1 VNNISTIH
9 EYKLYLQDNNRSP
22 KTIHGYEAIL
32 TELSDF
38 MKNKP
43 FKNMTA
49 KDISSF
55 LQWKRSRK
63 IVGGRHHKISGAS
76 LSEDS
81 YWLYVLSLKIF
92 YRWLYKLP
100 QHHYPPQ
107 VAQLNV
113 RRKKT
118 QAITPSEIITKEDIA
133 TVLKHCSSFKEKA
146 VISCLY
152 ESDCRATEFLDWRIG
167 DIVFDKRGA
176 VLNVKGKTGE
186 RRIRL
191 IESVPHLQQWLETHP
206 NRDEKKAY
214 VWRRSQA
221 QVTQTAYM
229 YLREM
234 LLRLFKKAEIDK
246 PANPHA
252 FRHSRLT
259 ELAKY
264 LSDSK
269 LKVFA
274 GWTGSSRMAGTYVH
288 LSGADLDEDLLKAAG
303 VEISEKETRNP
314 LKPAK
319 CLRCGFRNSGVSRY
333 CGKCGLPLN
342 PEELVSKE
350 IEMAQELSLLKETN
364 EKLQSRLRT
373 TELMIMKFSEETA
386 ERMQH
391 LESIINKY
399 EKTEIQKEDEE
410 LLEEH
415 EASFTSSFRGNG
427 KTITKN
433 DEQEN

>member
-1 VNNISTIH
+1 MNNISIIR

-32 TELSDF
+32 AELSDF
-38 MKNKP
+38 MKSKP
-43 FKNMTA
+43 FKKMTA
-49 KDISSF
+49 KDMSKF
-55 LQWKRSRK
+55 LRWKRSRK

-113 RRKKT
+113 RRKKN

-133 TVLKHCSSFKEKA
+133 TVLKHCSNFKEKA

-152 ESDCRATEFLDWRIG
+152 ESGCRATEFLDWRIG

-206 NRDEKKAY
+206 NRDEKRAY
-214 VWRRSQA
+214 VWRRNQT
-221 QVTQTAYM
+221 QITQTAYM

-246 PANPHA
+246 PVNPHA

-303 VEISEKETRNP
+303 VEISEKEHASP
-314 LKPAK
+314 LMLRK
-319 CLRCGFRNSGVSRY
+319 CPRCGFQNSGSKF
-333 CGKCGLPLN
+333 CSKCGLPLH
-342 PEELVSKE
+342 PEELISKE
-350 IEMAQELSLLKETN
+350 LEMKEELSHLQERFRLTELAMEQFAKETA
-364 EKLQSRLRT
+364 K
-373 TELMIMKFSEETA
+373 
-386 ERMQH
+386 RMQH
-391 LESIINKY
+391 LESVINKY
-399 EKTEIQKEDEE
+399 EKMEIEKQNEE
-410 LLEEH
+410 LLEEY
-415 EASFTSSFRGNG
+415 ETNYASAQRVNHKS
-427 KTITKN
+427 KPKN
-433 DEQEN
+433 NKKS